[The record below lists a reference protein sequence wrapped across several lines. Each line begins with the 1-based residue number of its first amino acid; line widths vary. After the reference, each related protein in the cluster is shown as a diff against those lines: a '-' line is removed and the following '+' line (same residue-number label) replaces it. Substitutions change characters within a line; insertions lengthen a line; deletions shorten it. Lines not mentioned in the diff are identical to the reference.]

1 MFCLLWLVKDK
12 ELRNQEDIGIKKKK
26 NWIKNKT
33 PQKNQKGNR
42 FLRPLIQ
49 RKVERMLKRRA

>member
-26 NWIKNKT
+26 KTGSKIKPHKKT
-33 PQKNQKGNR
+33 KKAIGS
-42 FLRPLIQ
+42 
-49 RKVERMLKRRA
+49 